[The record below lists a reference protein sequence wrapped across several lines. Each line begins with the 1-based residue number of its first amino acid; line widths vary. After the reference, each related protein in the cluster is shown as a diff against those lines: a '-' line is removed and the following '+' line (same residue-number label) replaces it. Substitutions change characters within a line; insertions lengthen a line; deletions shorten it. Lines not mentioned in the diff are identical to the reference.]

1 MKRLLLVALVTS
13 CHAPP
18 ATSDGGSAAPAAP
31 AASSACAAI
40 GQSCMFA
47 PGKLGTCVE
56 VEPTSGPATLV
67 CQSQH

>member
-1 MKRLLLVALVTS
+1 LLLLLVAS

-18 ATSDGGSAAPAAP
+18 SAERDAAASP
-31 AASSACAAI
+31 VSSACTQI
-40 GQSCMFA
+40 GAQCMFA